1 MSFAHRSAEMRKRG
15 YDFALAHVE
24 TSAVAAHLD
33 PRHHIELS
41 GKAVMMPMWI
51 RGGTTGTV
59 VVAILGSEPR
69 TDAPEVSIPRSG
81 FLSITTVP
89 WNQP

>member
-1 MSFAHRSAEMRKRG
+1 MSFAHRSTEMRDRG
-15 YDFALAHVE
+15 YEFALAHVQI
-24 TSAVAAHLD
+24 SAVSAHLD
-33 PRHHIELS
+33 PKHRIELA
-41 GKAVMMPMWI
+41 GQAVMMPMWI

-89 WNQP
+89 WDQP